1 MCVVFLKVNQIL
13 VSVEGEWELPVVVGL
28 LCFAITLLQQ
38 LRFYTKFS
46 VIRVIVCLRT
56 GQHEIVTA
64 EYKLDCIPLGSEAK
78 ENGKGNGKARSLL
91 RMKG

>member
-38 LRFYTKFS
+38 LRFYAKFS
-46 VIRVIVCLRT
+46 VI
-56 GQHEIVTA
+56 
-64 EYKLDCIPLGSEAK
+64 
-78 ENGKGNGKARSLL
+78 
-91 RMKG
+91 